1 MPTETEMLDRFITWG
16 QARPDVRA
24 LVLTSTRTVP
34 GAIVDRLS
42 DYDLIV
48 AVDDIHPY
56 FNDRGWLEAFGRVLV
71 LYRDPILPWFAPP
84 QPIPAMPPNVVDE
97 KFAYIT
103 QYEQDGLK
111 IDLTVMPA
119 GLLRLIARQPLSE
132 DLDLGY
138 RVLLDKDRLTE
149 CMPAPTHRAYI
160 PQPPTLAEYL
170 QEVEMFFHECT
181 YAAKYLWR
189 EDLIPAK
196 EMLDTAMKVDHLR
209 TMLEWKAEIDAGWN
223 ARLKAHGRGLKKL
236 LPPDLWAELEATYT
250 GADIGKNWT
259 AMWRTIDLF
268 AKVAR
273 QVGDG
278 LGFTYPEELHRR
290 CVTYMAWVQGLEQE

>member
-1 MPTETEMLDRFITWG
+1 MPTETEMFDRFIAWG
-16 QARPDVRA
+16 QAHPDIRA

-34 GAIVDRLS
+34 GARVDRLS

-48 AVDDIHPY
+48 AVDDIYPY

-71 LYRDPILPWFAPP
+71 LYRDPILPWFQP
-84 QPIPAMPPNVVDE
+84 PIPLPAGLVDE

-111 IDLTVMPA
+111 IDFTLMPA
-119 GLLRLIARQPLSE
+119 PLLRHIAQQPLSE

-138 RVLLDKDRLTE
+138 LVLLDKDRLTT

-160 PQPPTLAEYL
+160 PQPPTLAKYL
-170 QEVEMFFHECT
+170 EEVELFFHECT
-181 YAAKYLWR
+181 YTAKYLWR
-189 EDLIPAK
+189 ADLIPAK

-223 ARLKAHGRGLKKL
+223 TRLKAHGRELKKL
-236 LPPDLWAELEATYT
+236 LPADLWAELEATYT
-250 GADIGKNWT
+250 GADIAENWT

-268 AKVAR
+268 ARVAR
-273 QVGDG
+273 QVGEA
-278 LGFTYPEELHRR
+278 LGFAYPEELHQR
-290 CVTYMAWVQGLEQE
+290 CVAYMAWVQGLERE